1 MSCKAM
7 KLFFGYIATISEFP
21 LINKTSEIA
30 MKAENP
36 ALVNS
41 STVML
46 EKMHILAR
54 GGRTILAWM

>member
-1 MSCKAM
+1 M